1 MLKTE
6 VIDDKKNKKP
16 LNIKYENI
24 NGNLDIF
31 LNYLKE
37 EEDPLNKEEIY
48 QYLDIGSSL
57 SLFIIL
63 LYFKD
68 KYTTEIILDSELL
81 FDLFNNLYMLCNL
94 LSSKTFIETF
104 SYEKKLILFSIF
116 SVFYVSPIPS
126 NNYLFKI
133 YDNINGCIINENS
146 LLFNTAFLKH
156 NFLEIF
162 SKADKSLN
170 KNNSF
175 QMFNLEGNN
184 IIINYNILSSLFRF
198 MITTLIDSIFNN
210 SKEELDQTPK
220 IYYRFNNI
228 PKDGHYYSSIS
239 FYHKQLIC
247 DLYFDN
253 IIKNNSFWEALDR
266 AFIFISL
273 SIISLLIQK
282 KMKHLI
288 I

>member
-1 MLKTE
+1 M
-6 VIDDKKNKKP
+6 
-16 LNIKYENI
+16 
-24 NGNLDIF
+24 
-31 LNYLKE
+31 
-37 EEDPLNKEEIY
+37 
-48 QYLDIGSSL
+48 
-57 SLFIIL
+57 
-63 LYFKD
+63 
-68 KYTTEIILDSELL
+68 DSELL

-253 IIKNNSFWEALDR
+253 IIKNNSFWEALGR